1 MAIYGFNRIE
11 FEPFKTDKKILTL
24 LEGEYINFESFS
36 LVAGAGFEPTTFG
49 L

>member
-1 MAIYGFNRIE
+1 MDNSFVDGYYDLNGI
-11 FEPFKTDKKILTL
+11 TL
-24 LEGEYINFESFS
+24 VNNYKEREAVIPPSLIS